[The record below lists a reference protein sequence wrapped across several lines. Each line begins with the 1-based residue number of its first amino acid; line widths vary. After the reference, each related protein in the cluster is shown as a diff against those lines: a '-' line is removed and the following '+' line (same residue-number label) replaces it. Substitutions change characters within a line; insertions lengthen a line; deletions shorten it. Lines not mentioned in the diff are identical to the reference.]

1 MPKKSQNNAKNRNF
15 WIQVIDLC
23 LSKKLFNSH
32 DFFIFSF
39 FVWFRLENRRFKL
52 KKNGKKHTLSPD
64 IRCKTWFSVFRKMDL
79 CLLILTWTFKNPF
92 FYNFSSKVAKK
103 LNYFRFTGKKWI
115 LKNEKPWFFRIF
127 QDFRDPNDR

>member
-1 MPKKSQNNAKNRNF
+1 MPKKSQNHAKNRNF

-23 LSKKLFNSH
+23 LSKKLFNSQY
-32 DFFIFSF
+32 FVIFSF
-39 FVWFRLENRRFKL
+39 FVWFRLEKRRFKL
-52 KKNGKKHTLSPD
+52 KNNGKKHTLSPD
-64 IRCKTWFSVFRKMDL
+64 IGCKTWFSVFRNLDL

-115 LKNEKPWFFRIF
+115 LKIKFLCFRHF
-127 QDFRDPNDR
+127 LVVLYAF